1 MSAKP
6 IRILIADDHRMFRE
20 ALRAMLQTEPD
31 IAIAGEAG
39 TVSETLQMVERV
51 AADVLLLDLSLP
63 DGHGLDV
70 LATLAARRSPLNAIV
85 VSASTDRQDV
95 VRAIKAGAR
104 GVVMKDAPV
113 ERLVEA
119 IRQVAAGRLWF
130 GHQRLADLLDSL
142 RQPEPAHG
150 ARPADTLTPRE
161 RGIVAAIVQ
170 GASNKDISVQFKLR
184 ESTVKNHLTHIFDK
198 LGVANRLELALFAVH
213 HNLFE
218 GTGR

>member
-70 LATLAARRSPLNAIV
+70 LATLAARRSP
-85 VSASTDRQDV
+85 
-95 VRAIKAGAR
+95 
-104 GVVMKDAPV
+104 
-113 ERLVEA
+113 
-119 IRQVAAGRLWF
+119 
-130 GHQRLADLLDSL
+130 
-142 RQPEPAHG
+142 
-150 ARPADTLTPRE
+150 
-161 RGIVAAIVQ
+161 
-170 GASNKDISVQFKLR
+170 
-184 ESTVKNHLTHIFDK
+184 
-198 LGVANRLELALFAVH
+198 
-213 HNLFE
+213 
-218 GTGR
+218 